1 MFFLKDV
8 NPLGINCLKNIL
20 ESQNLK
26 GEIMKQPLEITY
38 RNVTK
43 SDAIETL
50 IHEKAA
56 KLDRLHD
63 SIISCRVS
71 VEQPQEYQKSG
82 NQFRV
87 RIDLRLPPGKELVTR
102 RESGK
107 GEMHEGLRK
116 VITDAFH
123 AMERQLKKIKGKQED
138 HVKNNKP
145 NNDNNEAE
153 LTGLVVR
160 LFPEEGYGFI
170 KTLEGREV
178 YFHQNSVIHEDF
190 DRLEIGTGVRLV
202 QTEGE
207 KGPQASTVQIVDKPG
222 SRVSKRKRRTW
233 RCPRAGRRKPASL
246 SFL

>member
-1 MFFLKDV
+1 
-8 NPLGINCLKNIL
+8 
-20 ESQNLK
+20 
-26 GEIMKQPLEITY
+26 MKQPLEITY

-71 VEQPQEYQKSG
+71 VERPQEYQKSG

-107 GEMHEGLRK
+107 GEMHEGLHK

-123 AMERQLKKIKGKQED
+123 SMERQLKKIKGKQEA
-138 HVKNNKP
+138 HVKNNAS
-145 NNDNNEAE
+145 NNNNEAE

-178 YFHQNSVIHEDF
+178 YFHKNSVIHGDF

-222 SRVSKRKRRTW
+222 SRISKKEAADMEVPEGW
-233 RCPRAGRRKPASL
+233 AP
-246 SFL
+246 